1 MFTFTLNLGYV
12 VLKKVC
18 QFHDNIQRNI
28 GYEISFGVY
37 ETQLSITT
45 KVSLITNLFPFS
57 AHNLLFKVKSK
68 LPQTHLTNC
77 HWQQGHVKLTYAL
90 PFPPFRGIRVQTSC
104 ALSSKLRHLHFFE
117 MNKGSIEITLEE
129 LATFHEIAVTNVSYF
144 LASNRNFSKSAGK
157 LWIEDEQTISQ
168 TRLHLC
174 LLRTSF
180 ENRSERREILPSR
193 VTITYGVFIHFL
205 R

>member
-1 MFTFTLNLGYV
+1 MITSSS
-12 VLKKVC
+12 
-18 QFHDNIQRNI
+18 NI

-45 KVSLITNLFPFS
+45 KVSLITNPFPFS

-68 LPQTHLTNC
+68 LPQTRLTNC

-90 PFPPFRGIRVQTSC
+90 PFPPFRNRVQTSC

-117 MNKGSIEITLEE
+117 KDKDNIEITFEE

-144 LASNRNFSKSAGK
+144 LASNRNFSESAAK
-157 LWIEDEQTISQ
+157 FWIEDEQTISQ
-168 TRLHLC
+168 TRLHLS